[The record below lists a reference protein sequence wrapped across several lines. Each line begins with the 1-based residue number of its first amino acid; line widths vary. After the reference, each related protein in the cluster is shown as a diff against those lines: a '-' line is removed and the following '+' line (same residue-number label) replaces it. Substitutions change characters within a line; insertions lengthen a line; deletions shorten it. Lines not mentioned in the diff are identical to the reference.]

1 MFKTKSFLKA
11 EAANTKTMNACKQ
24 MLATSVARI
33 QKQGSGCAHPKTGA
47 CYKYAGKRDAIAILI
62 NPEIIRSMSYGLISS
77 DEQSYIV
84 NAIMHKY
91 QLRVDDSTVR
101 VKVKV
106 FLQQLQDAHDQAFD
120 QYNGIPENPMEYF
133 LAKCKE
139 IEQSLNAN

>member
-1 MFKTKSFLKA
+1 MFKTKSFIKA
-11 EAANTKTMNACKQ
+11 QAIRTKTLNACKQ

-33 QKQGSGCAHPKTGA
+33 QKQGSGCTHPNTGA

-62 NPEIIRSMSYGLISS
+62 DPKIIRSMSYGLISS

-84 NAIMHKY
+84 NAIMNKY
-91 QLRVDDSTVR
+91 QLRVDDAYMRS
-101 VKVKV
+101 KVKT

-133 LAKCKE
+133 LTKCQE

>member
-11 EAANTKTMNACKQ
+11 EAARTKTLNACKQ
-24 MLATSVARI
+24 MLAVSVARI
-33 QKQGSGCAHPKTGA
+33 QKQGGGCTHPKTGA
-47 CYKYAGKRDAIAILI
+47 CYKYSGKRDAIAMLI

-84 NAIMHKY
+84 NAIMNKY
-91 QLRVDDSTVR
+91 QLRVDDSYMR
-101 VKVKV
+101 SKVKL

-133 LAKCKE
+133 LTKCQE